1 MQKNGASW
9 LKFKNE
15 HIWEIV
21 TMTSYINPFVVSVFC
36 KEISSFLEVIISQLN
51 CTTAVIW
58 SVWLSN
64 ATKNLRHR
72 VHSWFVPWIR
82 IQGTNRLCVRRKQ
95 HCLGKQSY
103 SIHCNTIILHRN
115 DLTRKHLVA
124 ILHHNPVTAIS
135 LRASLSSRVYHGFL
149 IWDSSVIISINII
162 FCTEPLFT
170 VLDLGGCR
178 SFSCNCLLHLEKR
191 LLVCWEER

>member
-51 CTTAVIW
+51 STTAVIW

-103 SIHCNTIILHRN
+103 SIHCNTIIPHITWLGN
-115 DLTRKHLVA
+115 IWWPSIT
-124 ILHHNPVTAIS
+124 TTQS
-135 LRASLSSRVYHGFL
+135 LASHKSEQQSLS
-149 IWDSSVIISINII
+149 
-162 FCTEPLFT
+162 
-170 VLDLGGCR
+170 
-178 SFSCNCLLHLEKR
+178 CLHDMR
-191 LLVCWEER
+191 